1 MLAPTLLLLAAHYLV
16 TVTLNVSP
24 LYLRIASVIIPLPFG
39 IELYVLHRIGFRWAM
54 APGIVTAVL
63 SVAGMLAVIGYL
75 DGVSVVRQS
84 RRDWRE
90 VLEYITSIALAF
102 GTGNLLAVLTF
113 QLLPKHNR
121 LCRATQRRGFSCRAD
136 ARSQCRRG
144 HTAPSRA
151 SDSGPGEDHWA
162 NGRSAHH
169 GLRFDLCGPQ
179 EHAGWVIYCLA
190 GSGCCTGSGRSR
202 TWHSRHAGGKLT
214 RRDRRFVR
222 IRRVLQGWDFP
233 PISEFL
239 IVACHHGPMAHI
251 G

>member
-39 IELYVLHRIGFRWAM
+39 IELYVLHSIGFRSAM

-113 QLLPKHNR
+113 QLLPNTIASAGQPSAAAFHVARMLGRNVGEGTLR
-121 LCRATQRRGFSCRAD
+121 RRARRI
-136 ARSQCRRG
+136 Q
-144 HTAPSRA
+144 
-151 SDSGPGEDHWA
+151 
-162 NGRSAHH
+162 
-169 GLRFDLCGPQ
+169 DL
-179 EHAGWVIYCLA
+179 VKTI
-190 GSGCCTGSGRSR
+190 
-202 TWHSRHAGGKLT
+202 
-214 RRDRRFVR
+214 
-222 IRRVLQGWDFP
+222 
-233 PISEFL
+233 
-239 IVACHHGPMAHI
+239 GPMVGLLTTACGLI
-251 G
+251 YAGLKSMLGG

>member
-90 VLEYITSIALAF
+90 VLEYITIIALAF

-113 QLLPKHNR
+113 QLLPNTIASAGQPSAAAFHVARMLGRNVGEGTLR
-121 LCRATQRRGFSCRAD
+121 RRARRI
-136 ARSQCRRG
+136 Q
-144 HTAPSRA
+144 
-151 SDSGPGEDHWA
+151 
-162 NGRSAHH
+162 
-169 GLRFDLCGPQ
+169 DL
-179 EHAGWVIYCLA
+179 VKTI
-190 GSGCCTGSGRSR
+190 
-202 TWHSRHAGGKLT
+202 
-214 RRDRRFVR
+214 
-222 IRRVLQGWDFP
+222 
-233 PISEFL
+233 
-239 IVACHHGPMAHI
+239 GPMVGLLTTACGLI
-251 G
+251 YAGLKSMLGG